1 MTQLQLPDT
10 RQTAYSVSEV
20 AEALSQAIEN
30 TLGQV
35 WIKGELRELK
45 KHRNGH
51 WYFSLAD
58 EKSQLRCVMWQS
70 NAQRVK
76 AEPADGAEVFLLARP
91 TFWGGK
97 GDLRLTAV
105 TLLQSQ
111 GIGAQ
116 QLAYLKAR
124 EALTRDGLFD
134 PARKRALP
142 GLPEAIALITS
153 LDGAALGDMVSVAR
167 RRWPSIR
174 LLVLPATVQGQ
185 RAEGSLVRALAL
197 LERVPADLCVIG
209 RGGGAKDDLAVFNSE
224 AVCRAAARSPIPI
237 ISAVGHETDLSLLDE
252 IADRRAPTPSAAM
265 EMALP
270 DRNEVAERVG
280 TLGMRLAAGLRRRTE
295 LMRERMHRSGDRL
308 RHAIHDRLRT
318 VRVRVDRLGAQLQ
331 ILSPLQTLER
341 GYAVP
346 RREDGTV
353 LRGRDQ
359 FTPGDRFDLQVR
371 DGVVAARTESA

>member
-1 MTQLQLPDT
+1 MPLQLPDT
-10 RQTAYSVSEV
+10 RQTAFSVTEV
-20 AEALSQAIEN
+20 AEVLTKAIDN
-30 TLGQV
+30 TLGQI
-35 WIKGELRELK
+35 WIKGELRELR

-70 NAQRVK
+70 HAQRVK
-76 AEPADGAEVFLLARP
+76 ADPKDGAEVFLLARP

-97 GDLRLTAV
+97 GDLRLSAV
-105 TLLQSQ
+105 TLLQSE

-124 EALTRDGLFD
+124 EALMRDGLFD
-134 PARKRALP
+134 PMRKRP
-142 GLPEAIALITS
+142 LPELPVTLALITS

-167 RRWPSIR
+167 RRWPSVR

-185 RAEGSLVRALAL
+185 RAEGSLIRALAL
-197 LERVPADLCVIG
+197 LERVSADLCVIG
-209 RGGGAKDDLAVFNSE
+209 RGGGAKDDLVVFNSE
-224 AVCRAAARSPIPI
+224 AVCRAAARAPIPI
-237 ISAVGHETDLSLLDE
+237 ISAVGHETDLLLLDE

-270 DRNEVAERVG
+270 DREEIVERIA
-280 TLGMRLAAGLRRRTE
+280 TLGIRLGAGLRRRTE
-295 LMRERMHRSGDRL
+295 LLRERMLRSGDRM
-308 RHAIHDRLRT
+308 RHAMHDRLRT

-331 ILSPLQTLER
+331 ILSPLKTLER

-346 RREDGTV
+346 RNQAGAV
-353 LRGRDQ
+353 LRRREE
-359 FTPGDRFDLQVR
+359 FRPGERFDLQVR
-371 DGVVAARTESA
+371 DGIVAARTESP